1 MNIAKMMQAAAGAQ
15 KKMAKIQEDLA
26 QQTIEASSGGGRVTV
41 TARGTGEVLSI
52 KISPEVA
59 SADDIEMLED
69 LVLSAVRQ
77 ATADAKKLSET
88 EMGKLTAGLG
98 LPGLPF

>member
-1 MNIAKMMQAAAGAQ
+1 MNIAKMMQAASAAQ

-26 QQTIEASSGGGRVTV
+26 ERTLEATSGGGRVTV
-41 TARGTGEVLSI
+41 TVNGTGEILSL
-52 KISPEVA
+52 KIAPEVVTP
-59 SADDIEMLED
+59 DDVEILED

-77 ATADAKKLSET
+77 AVADAKKLSES

-98 LPGLPF
+98 IPGLPF

>member
-1 MNIAKMMQAAAGAQ
+1 MNIAKMMSAAASAQ

-26 QQTIEASSGGGRVTV
+26 QRTLEAASGNGRVKV
-41 TARGTGEVLSI
+41 QASGTGEILSI
-52 KISPEVA
+52 KIAPEVVA
-59 SADDIEMLED
+59 PDDIELLED

-77 ATADAKKLSET
+77 ALADAKKLSEA

-98 LPGLPF
+98 IPGLPF

>member
-1 MNIAKMMQAAAGAQ
+1 MNIAKMMRAAASAQ

-26 QQTIEASSGGGRVTV
+26 QRRLEAASGNGRVKV
-41 TARGTGEVLSI
+41 QASGTGEILSI
-52 KISPEVA
+52 KIAPEVVA
-59 SADDIEMLED
+59 PDDIELLED

-77 ATADAKKLSET
+77 ALADAKKLSEA

-98 LPGLPF
+98 IPGLPF